1 VIAFDA
7 DLVSKWLSRYGQS
20 TVRKLLGLSPKQG
33 GQVASGDFS
42 GFEELLMWAATNE
55 PQDISTELQR
65 IEDATALSGARSAIL
80 LGIPD
85 KTYTR
90 ARKGETV
97 PVAMAHYVRI
107 LAESPDL
114 IERLKERML

>member
-1 VIAFDA
+1 MIVFDA
-7 DLVSKWLSRYGQS
+7 DLVKDWLGRFGQN

-33 GQVASGDFS
+33 AQVASGDFS

-55 PQDISTELQR
+55 PQDVSAELKA
-65 IEDATALSGARSAIL
+65 IEDATGLSSARSAIL

-90 ARKGETV
+90 ARKGDPV
-97 PVAMAHYVRI
+97 PAAMANYVRI

-114 IERLKERML
+114 IERLKERTL